1 MMVEIITY
9 MENYYILKTNSGFY
23 VKSRRENYIKGKH
36 VTLEAA
42 TKACLQAER
51 DLYIDACEEEECR
64 RVGC

>member
-23 VKSRRENYIKGKH
+23 VKSKRENYIKGKH

-51 DLYIDACEEEECR
+51 DLYVDRCEEEACR
-64 RVGC
+64 RVGG

>member
-36 VTLEAA
+36 MTLEAA
-42 TKACLQAER
+42 TKACL
-51 DLYIDACEEEECR
+51 
-64 RVGC
+64 